1 MPGANDDPMYVIFA
15 TCDHQPLIAR
25 DDQPLADALAALGV
39 EVTPIPWTEIDP
51 YAAIEAP
58 PILLRSTWDYHRVP
72 TMFVAWLE
80 ALADAGRA
88 TMNPPR
94 VARGNVDKI
103 YLQKLEAAGIAI
115 PKTRWLDRVDNETIH
130 RIMSDQ
136 GWDRAV
142 LKPRIAATAYGTF
155 LVSRG
160 STLTDDD
167 LAPARASGALL
178 QEVIPEIGTHGETS
192 IVYAGGGFSHAV
204 VKRAKDGEFRVQQDF
219 GGRVDACSPSATLR
233 SFAASVMSHVPD
245 SCLYARVDLV
255 ESSRG
260 PLLMELEL
268 IEPEL
273 YFLIVPGAA
282 ERMAGLIVHRL
293 S

>member
-1 MPGANDDPMYVIFA
+1 MYVIFA

-72 TMFVAWLE
+72 TMFVAWPE

-204 VKRAKDGEFRVQQDF
+204 VKRTRDGEFRVQQDF
-219 GGRVDACSPSATLR
+219 GGRVDACSPSATLL

-245 SCLYARVDLV
+245 NCLYARVDLV